1 MIYFLHKFDVKYKF
15 KRKFAFIFNILKKWE
30 LAALR
35 VDGKKTFV
43 PSTNLT

>member
-1 MIYFLHKFDVKYKF
+1 MICFLHKFDVKCEF
-15 KRKFAFIFNILKKWE
+15 KRESAFLFNILKKWE

-43 PSTNLT
+43 SSTNLA